1 MIFVSECLFLKEQI
15 LKRLKMEE
23 FEKLI
28 QELED
33 VQAKFERGEV
43 SAEQVREVI
52 KRGNKQTAE
61 VDNLL
66 HQLQEKLKDSEE

>member
-52 KRGNKQTAE
+52 KRGNKQTAA

>member
-1 MIFVSECLFLKEQI
+1 MKEQI

>member
-1 MIFVSECLFLKEQI
+1 MKEQI

-66 HQLQEKLKDSEE
+66 HQLQEKLKAARSKKA

>member
-1 MIFVSECLFLKEQI
+1 
-15 LKRLKMEE
+15 MEE

-52 KRGNKQTAE
+52 KRGNKQTAA

>member
-1 MIFVSECLFLKEQI
+1 
-15 LKRLKMEE
+15 MEE

-43 SAEQVREVI
+43 SAKQVREVI